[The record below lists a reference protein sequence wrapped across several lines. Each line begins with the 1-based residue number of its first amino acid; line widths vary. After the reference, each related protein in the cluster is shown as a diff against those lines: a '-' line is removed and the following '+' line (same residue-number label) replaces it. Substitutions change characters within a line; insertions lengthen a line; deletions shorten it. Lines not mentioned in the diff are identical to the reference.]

1 MFSQGFPTGVRHD
14 VDIAIRS
21 DTAAFIHLYSIDI
34 FQIVRQKRPGPNR
47 NNGIVMAFRLSSHQ
61 QITAPAGQVDIAC
74 AAKGPVHFDFI
85 RPVHIVFHMCI
96 RSPF

>member
-47 NNGIVMAFRLSSHQ
+47 NNGIVMAFRLGSHQ